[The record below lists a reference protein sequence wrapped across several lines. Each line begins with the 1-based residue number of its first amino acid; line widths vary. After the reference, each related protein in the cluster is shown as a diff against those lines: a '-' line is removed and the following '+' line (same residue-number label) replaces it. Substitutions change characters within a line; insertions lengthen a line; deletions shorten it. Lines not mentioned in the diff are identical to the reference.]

1 MQTKGEKELQ
11 LQKII
16 GKNLKTAR
24 QHVTGMSMLEVMQK
38 VWGIS
43 DRKNRLSE
51 IENGARMPSP
61 YILMRLSVLYGVSLD
76 FIFGLS
82 HDIER
87 DLECARA
94 GRIVQGL
101 RETALD
107 MVDQI
112 SMSLAKQVN
121 VLPRTDALVVRD
133 RALDMVCFLR
143 QNIEGIRLAN
153 PGAMDDFYDRMA
165 SLESACRQL
174 DSIVARHSRI
184 LELTVYDHI
193 TRMDQEV
200 TGRYLT
206 DQRAAKDD
214 PLERA
219 IFDTSAFNEDEMS

>member
-11 LQKII
+11 LQKTI

-24 QHVTGMSMLEVMQK
+24 QHVAGMSMLEVMQK

-61 YILMRLSVLYGVSLD
+61 YILLRLSVLYGVSLD

-87 DLECARA
+87 DLECSRA

-107 MVDQI
+107 MVDKI

-121 VLPRTDALVVRD
+121 ILPRTDALVVRD
-133 RALDMVCFLR
+133 RALDIVCFLR
-143 QNIEGIRLAN
+143 KTLNESSFANAAESEDFFDRLS
-153 PGAMDDFYDRMA
+153 
-165 SLESACRQL
+165 SLEGSCRQL
-174 DSIVARHSRI
+174 DSVVARHSRI
-184 LELTVYDHI
+184 MELTVYDHI
-193 TRMDQEV
+193 ARVDEQITS
-200 TGRYLT
+200 RYIT
-206 DQRAAKDD
+206 DHASSKDT
-214 PLERA
+214 PLELA
-219 IFDTSAFNEDEMS
+219 SFDTGAMDLEG

>member
-24 QHVTGMSMLEVMQK
+24 QHVNGMSMQEVMQK

-61 YILMRLSVLYGVSLD
+61 YILLRLSVLYGVSLD
-76 FIFGLS
+76 FVFGLS

-87 DLECARA
+87 DLECARG

-107 MVDQI
+107 MVDKI
-112 SMSLAKQVN
+112 SMTLAKQVN
-121 VLPRTDALVVRD
+121 VLPRTEAMVVRD
-133 RALDMVCFLR
+133 RALNMIYFLR
-143 QNIEGIRLAN
+143 ENVDVSCMPNAGVC
-153 PGAMDDFYDRMA
+153 DDFFDRLS
-165 SLESACRQL
+165 SLEASCRQL

-184 LELTVYDHI
+184 MELTVYDHI
-193 TRMDQEV
+193 SRIDQKL

-206 DQRAAKDD
+206 DHRAAEDEAAE
-214 PLERA
+214 PAL
-219 IFDTSAFNEDEMS
+219 FDTGVFNEDDD